1 MIRSKANKKYDS
13 SSRKIYMSDYDSSL
27 SSDSEWDEIRQ
38 PVEIKGTNILDH
50 VVTDNIKNKN

>member
-38 PVEIKGTNILDH
+38 TVEIKGTNILDH